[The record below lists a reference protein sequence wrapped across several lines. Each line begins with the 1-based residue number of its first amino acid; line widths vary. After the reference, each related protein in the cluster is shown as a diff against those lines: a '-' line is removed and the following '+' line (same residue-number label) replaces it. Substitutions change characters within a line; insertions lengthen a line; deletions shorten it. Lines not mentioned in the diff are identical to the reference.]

1 MFAEFVGEVE
11 RRFGP
16 PLHTPVGTD
25 LWLGLS
31 GDDAHEVSPG
41 ALLDLLVLQ
50 RLDEDGPRGAGG
62 VGQLA
67 VDDGRRRAL
76 ERQQARGA
84 RLAAEV
90 LGDDDVRA
98 GVLREHLAYL
108 QRRPICLDVDLY
120 TDSTFARTGNTS

>member
-1 MFAEFVGEVE
+1 M
-11 RRFGP
+11 
-16 PLHTPVGTD
+16 GTD

-50 RLDEDGPRGAGG
+50 RLDEDGPRGAG

-90 LGDDDVRA
+90 PGDDDVRA

-108 QRRPICLDVDLY
+108 QRRPICLHVDLY